1 LFKLY
6 QAFTNHSKRGTNP
19 WVRIPP
25 LPPYRLEEACKII
38 PVGNDAARQ
47 PMMNLVMARTFLA
60 AQDPKMI
67 FYTWADVGD
76 VMENAAAHS

>member
-1 LFKLY
+1 
-6 QAFTNHSKRGTNP
+6 
-19 WVRIPP
+19 
-25 LPPYRLEEACKII
+25 
-38 PVGNDAARQ
+38 
-47 PMMNLVMARTFLA
+47 MARTFLA